1 MLCSGGL
8 WWYRRAG
15 AKRSQRGGARAT
27 PLYSSNAARSCTRRT
42 RREPVAA
49 DDDDSS
55 KQQQQ
60 QSWPPPDRNPTARA
74 YGTVEEK
81 LEKIG
86 SSFFFST
93 ILDFPLIC
101 VSLPHSPLTV
111 SLFLAGRDFSEN
123 EYCSVHRRRHN
134 IVAQYRL
141 LTRVQLFVVVRRVKS
156 VRAFALRSDL
166 LSAHARSLHR
176 IYGLTARV

>member
-1 MLCSGGL
+1 MQCSGGQ
-8 WWYRRAG
+8 WWCQRAG

-27 PLYSSNAARSCTRRT
+27 PLCSSSAARSCTRRT

-49 DDDDSS
+49 ADDDSS

-81 LEKIG
+81 REKIG
-86 SSFFFST
+86 SAFFFFYHFRFSVYLC
-93 ILDFPLIC
+93 ISPSPPPIH
-101 VSLPHSPLTV
+101 SLCGS
-111 SLFLAGRDFSEN
+111 GRDFSEN
-123 EYCSVHRRRHN
+123 EYYSVHRRRHN

-141 LTRVQLFVVVRRVKS
+141 LTRVQLFVVVVRRVKS
-156 VRAFALRSDL
+156 VRTSFRSPLGTHSRCTGYMD
-166 LSAHARSLHR
+166 
-176 IYGLTARV
+176 